1 MSTLLC
7 AVLIVAAKPPV
18 NFEALK
24 ASAEVLEKP
33 GAATAALVG
42 ECSEED
48 PELQIQCQA
57 NVTTARKDHASKRYY
72 VDLGAGHQDLLEFEG
87 LRGSTARFLWVP
99 QYDPGNGMPLTGAKP
114 GALNKDGWPVLKKKV
129 LDGAAP
135 QGVLPSDLTRL
146 ARLGQINIELVGRFG
161 KTWALSQRGKK
172 VQGVVF
178 EIQAVRLSQ
187 ARTGETLIEALY

>member
-1 MSTLLC
+1 LSTLLC
-7 AVLIVAAKPPV
+7 AVLLVTAKPPV
-18 NFEALK
+18 HFDALK
-24 ASAEVLEKP
+24 ASAEPLDKP
-33 GAATAALVG
+33 AAATSALIG
-42 ECSEED
+42 ECSEDD

-57 NVTTARKDHASKRYY
+57 NVETARKDHAGKRYY
-72 VDLGAGHQDLLEFEG
+72 VDLGSGHQDLLEFEG

-99 QYDPGNGMPLTGAKP
+99 QYDPGNGLPLTGAKP

-135 QGVLPSDLTRL
+135 KGVLASDMTRL

-161 KTWALSQRGKK
+161 KPWMLSQQGKK